1 MSQVRNILIV
11 DDDEE
16 LRSSLAEQI
25 ALHEEFLVWEAAT
38 AAQGVALARE
48 RAPDLVILDV
58 GLPDMDGREAL
69 KVLRREKYPNPIPS

>member
-38 AAQGVALARE
+38 AAQG
-48 RAPDLVILDV
+48 PGTTDTGI
-58 GLPDMDGREAL
+58 
-69 KVLRREKYPNPIPS
+69 SFS